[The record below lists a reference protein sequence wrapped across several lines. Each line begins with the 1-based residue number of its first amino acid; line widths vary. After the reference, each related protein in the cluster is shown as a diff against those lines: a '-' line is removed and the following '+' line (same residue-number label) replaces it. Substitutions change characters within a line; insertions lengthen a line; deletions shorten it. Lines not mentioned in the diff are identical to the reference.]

1 MEWYEACL
9 TLPTEPSSVVRSFK
23 TLCFPPNRKGE
34 VSDED
39 FELLE
44 LHGHIGEGRLEVV
57 DQLPIDQ
64 TRH

>member
-1 MEWYEACL
+1 MEWYEAHL